1 MVFGARFDAR
11 WEVVH
16 DYTENVEGL
25 SAFRGSKYV
34 QSRIGDSFRQTECF
48 LKTGRK
54 VLFSGTPCQIAG
66 LKLFLKKEYDNLLTV
81 DFICHGVPSPGVWR
95 KYLKEIAARRA
106 AGKNTVLY
114 ASLNKSGDVLRDIS
128 FISFRDKTLSW
139 KKYSFVVC
147 FSATDGAEK
156 NSVLLSEDLHTN
168 LFLKGFLADLYL
180 RPSCYAYV
188 LPRIDDGQGV
198 SIIMSHNLKGQNIC
212 SSLNCDLWEIAYEQV
227 IKGNSAVTNSC
238 IKPLQRKIFFD
249 RYESVALNDLIVQLT
264 QLGCKQR
271 LRRFIKNIL
280 LKSGL
285 LVKIKRYA
293 NRNSHFDR

>member
-1 MVFGARFDAR
+1 M
-11 WEVVH
+11 
-16 DYTENVEGL
+16 
-25 SAFRGSKYV
+25 
-34 QSRIGDSFRQTECF
+34 
-48 LKTGRK
+48 
-54 VLFSGTPCQIAG
+54 FSGTPCQIAG

-180 RPSCYAYV
+180 RPSCYACPVKKLKSGSDLTIGDFWGVEYV

>member
-1 MVFGARFDAR
+1 M
-11 WEVVH
+11 
-16 DYTENVEGL
+16 Y
-25 SAFRGSKYV
+25 K
-34 QSRIGDSFRQTECF
+34 RQ
-48 LKTGRK
+48 
-54 VLFSGTPCQIAG
+54 
-66 LKLFLKKEYDNLLTV
+66 
-81 DFICHGVPSPGVWR
+81 
-95 KYLKEIAARRA
+95 
-106 AGKNTVLY
+106 
-114 ASLNKSGDVLRDIS
+114 
-128 FISFRDKTLSW
+128 
-139 KKYSFVVC
+139 
-147 FSATDGAEK
+147 
-156 NSVLLSEDLHTN
+156 EDLHTN

-180 RPSCYAYV
+180 RPSCYACPVKKLKSGSDLTIGDFWGVEYV